1 VTSASFVDIAGEL
14 VHSCRV
20 TRHGHDSESGDS
32 HGDGHNHSGSLQG
45 GPALIGAA
53 AANTLLLV
61 VQVIGAVA
69 FGSLALLADSVHQA
83 SDVVSL
89 LMAVGIALIVARPS
103 SRRFTFGLGRADA
116 LGGLAHALI
125 LMAGAVFIVVEAIA
139 RFGNEVEV
147 DGGGVVVL
155 ALVGVVVNAASAKWL
170 HGVGGHSLNMQGA
183 VLHLVADT
191 LGSVVVLVSGVL
203 ILTTGVEWVD
213 PVASILVTLLI
224 VASAARLLWAALRVL
239 LDGVPPSVD
248 LAGLRDVLLDDPLVT
263 DAHHVHVRSLDG
275 DTLSLTAHVMIDTSD
290 LHDAQ
295 MVTKR
300 LTEVLSVE
308 GIGHVT
314 LQAECHPCDEPGC

>member
-1 VTSASFVDIAGEL
+1 LIVDIVGEF
-14 VHSCRV
+14 VQSCDV
-20 TRHGHDSESGDS
+20 TDHGHDREPGHP
-32 HGDGHNHSGSLQG
+32 HGGR
-45 GPALIGAA
+45 ALVGAA
-53 AANTLLLV
+53 AANTVLLV
-61 VQVIGAVA
+61 VQVAGAVA

-103 SRRFTFGLGRADA
+103 SRQYTFGFGRADA

-125 LMAGAVFIVVEAIA
+125 LMAGAVLIVVEAIG
-139 RFGNEVEV
+139 RFGNEVDV
-147 DGGGVVVL
+147 SGGGVVIL
-155 ALVGVVVNAASAKWL
+155 ALVGVVVNAGSAKWL

-191 LGSVVVLVSGVL
+191 MGSAVVLVSGLL
-203 ILTTGVEWVD
+203 IMATGADWID

-224 VASAARLLWAALRVL
+224 VASAARLLAAAVRVL
-239 LDGVPPSVD
+239 LDGVPASVD
-248 LAGLRDVLLDDPLVT
+248 LAGLRAVLLDDPLVT

-275 DTLSLTAHVMIDTSD
+275 DTLSLTAHVMIDTNQ

-295 MVTKR
+295 IVTKR
-300 LTEVLSVE
+300 LAEVLSGE

-314 LQAECHPCDEPGC
+314 LQAECHPCGEPGC

>member
-1 VTSASFVDIAGEL
+1 MTCGDNVDNGCRFMQCCRMTDSDHDEHAG
-14 VHSCRV
+14 H
-20 TRHGHDSESGDS
+20 S
-32 HGDGHNHSGSLQG
+32 HGSGHKHGVRSQG
-45 GPALIGAA
+45 RSALIGAA
-53 AANTLLLV
+53 AANTVLLV
-61 VQVIGAVA
+61 VQVIGAVVY
-69 FGSLALLADSVHQA
+69 GSLALLADSVHQA

-89 LMAVGIALIVARPS
+89 LMAVVIALIVAKPTS
-103 SRRFTFGLGRADA
+103 GRFTFGFGRADA

-125 LMAGAVFIVVEAIA
+125 LMAGAVLIVVEAIS
-139 RFGNEVEV
+139 RFGDEVNV

-155 ALVGVVVNAASAKWL
+155 ALIGVIVNAGSAKWL

-191 LGSVVVLVSGVL
+191 LGSVVVLVSGLV
-203 ILTTGVEWVD
+203 IMTTGADWVD

-224 VASAARLLWAALRVL
+224 VFSAARLLSAAVRVL
-239 LDGVPPSVD
+239 MDGVPAGVD
-248 LAGLRDVLLDDPLVT
+248 LDELRSALLDDPLVT

-275 DTLSLTAHVMIDTSD
+275 ETLSLTAHVLINTDQ

-295 MVTKR
+295 TVTKR
-300 LTEVLSVE
+300 LTAMLSDE